1 MVACSFR
8 VGRPLVGL
16 PPGFYSQ
23 TSDRVATG
31 AHPKGELLEDIFGE
45 TDHIRRSDQ
54 GKSFDDF

>member
-1 MVACSFR
+1 M
-8 VGRPLVGL
+8 

-45 TDHIRRSDQ
+45 TDHIRRYDQ